1 MAESYPTKSV
11 KQVSASQTREVQ
23 RHLTQDEVAARLQIS
38 PRTLE
43 SWRVSGLG
51 PAFLK
56 VGACVRYRM
65 EDIQAYEAAQR
76 RRMVI
81 KPIEE
86 WE

>member
-1 MAESYPTKSV
+1 MAKPHRPQRA
-11 KQVSASQTREVQ
+11 KQGPAKEHELQ
-23 RHLTQDEVAARLQIS
+23 RHLTQDEVADRLQIS

-56 VGACVRYRM
+56 VGTRVRYRL
-65 EDIQAYEAAQR
+65 EDLKAYEAAQR
-76 RRMVI
+76 RRMVL
-81 KPIEE
+81 KPIGE